1 MAGVVSEDMFQAGT
15 YCANC
20 FVFDWK
26 QPDKDVL
33 RRCSGCRELWYCDNM
48 CQKEHWHNT
57 HKKQCKYI
65 QNKKV
70 LRNAKHEESTCLM
83 CKEEARVGRKEMSK
97 QSNPTLPCIMSRA
110 NRELM
115 NINESF
121 CECEDLSLPYGALA
135 EMTGRFHTK
144 VEALIVTFMRIL
156 VKMKMTKH
164 MLWQVPQ
171 TAVFASNMYLIL
183 WEGRIGH
190 LKLAL
195 TFKKPGPLE
204 GQLAF
209 DTVGS
214 KRQGKK
220 AGLEGRTLLLQSMG
234 MIAVKDFEGI
244 GLLFESMEF
253 IAEEESSSMFKPWGT
268 LKVLMALLRAGRS
281 SIERNAADCVGI
293 VGLPEDFGRFRTT
306 AAKFNKM
313 RDNVLSLLS
322 RELVPYTSLVVDG
335 LCNGNPV
342 QQCDVCRE
350 EIIVRDAATEGRE
363 SVAPHGKPVFVLG
376 HLVTYTLCGSETC
389 LVFDETED
397 FEAGM
402 KGLSEGYFTLCGEH
416 VKEICDYCGRLNHKA
431 KGLRCAGCLTK
442 LYCGV
447 ECQVKD
453 TYHLQTKCER
463 GEKRKK
469 KRSDDNRKKEGR
481 KINEKSASE
490 NI

>member
-1 MAGVVSEDMFQAGT
+1 MAGVVPEDMFKAGT

-26 QPDKDVL
+26 QPDKDL
-33 RRCSGCRELWYCDNM
+33 LKRCSGCREVWYCDNL

-83 CKEEARVGRKEMSK
+83 CKEEASVGRKEMSK
-97 QSNPTLPCIMSRA
+97 QSNPTLPCTMSSA
-110 NRELM
+110 NKKLM
-115 NINESF
+115 NINEPL
-121 CECEDLSLPYGALA
+121 CEELPYAALA

-144 VEALIVTFMRIL
+144 LEAIIVTFMRIL

-171 TAVFASNMYLIL
+171 TAVIADNMYMIL
-183 WEGRIGH
+183 WMGRISH

-195 TFKKPGPLE
+195 TSKKPGPLE

-209 DTVGS
+209 DTIGS
-214 KRQGKK
+214 KRQQGTVKK
-220 AGLEGRTLLLQSMG
+220 ADLKGLRLLLQSMG
-234 MIAVKDFEGI
+234 MIAVEDFAGI
-244 GLLFESMEF
+244 VGFLASLDF
-253 IAEEESSSMFKPWGT
+253 IAVEELSSAFKPWET
-268 LKVLMALLRAGRS
+268 LKVLMSLLRAGQS
-281 SIERNAADCVGI
+281 SFEMTAADCVGV
-293 VGLPEDFGRFRTT
+293 VGLPEGFGRFRTT

-313 RDNVLSLLS
+313 RDNVVSLLS
-322 RELVPYTSLVVDG
+322 KGLVSYTSLVVDG
-335 LCNGNPV
+335 LCNGNSV
-342 QQCDVCRE
+342 QQCLVCRE
-350 EIIVRDAATEGRE
+350 DISVRVAATEGRE
-363 SVAPHGKPVFVLG
+363 SVHPPGNPVIVLG

-389 LVFDETED
+389 LVFDME
-397 FEAGM
+397 EAFVAAI
-402 KGLSEGYFTLCGEH
+402 KELSEGYITLSGEH

-431 KGLRCAGCLTK
+431 RGLRCAGCLTK

-453 TYHLQTKCER
+453 TYHLEVKCEK
-463 GEKRKK
+463 GDKRKK
-469 KRSDDNRKKEGR
+469 KRSDESRKKEGR
-481 KINEKSASE
+481 EINERIASG
-490 NI
+490 NY